1 MVERGAATPP
11 MKTITLS
18 DYLVQNPDSKKIQKR
33 LARAIKTYRH
43 AARDLSHASEDV
55 AHAKED
61 CLHAMQ
67 MFDVALE
74 DCQQGFADWAKAD
87 EEEIHLGSEET
98 PADAPED
105 SDPLDLDGEVYEVED
120 DEVDDEGDEDDED
133 NLEEHPANQ
142 GDNHLRHAAKDF
154 SAAIEDAESVLEEL
168 CKVEN
173 LLIDILEIAAEEGLH
188 IDLTDAKA
196 YVVAKAAEPAPGHPS
211 TTASA

>member
-33 LARAIKTYRH
+33 LARVIKTYRH

-87 EEEIHLGSEET
+87 EEEEIHLDSEEI
-98 PADAPED
+98 PADAPEG
-105 SDPLDLDGEVYEVED
+105 SEPLDLDGEVYEVED
-120 DEVDDEGDEDDED
+120 DEVDDEDDEDD
-133 NLEEHPANQ
+133 LEEHPASQ

-173 LLIDILEIAAEEGLH
+173 LLLDIMEIAGEEGLH
-188 IDLTDAKA
+188 IELADAKA
-196 YVVAKAAEPAPGHPS
+196 YVVAKAAEAAPGHPS

>member
-1 MVERGAATPP
+1 MVEKEASTPH
-11 MKTITLS
+11 MITITLS

-33 LARAIKTYRH
+33 LARAIKSYRH

-87 EEEIHLGSEET
+87 EEEEILLNSEEIL
-98 PADAPED
+98 ADAPKDVEA
-105 SDPLDLDGEVYEVED
+105 LDLDGEVDEVED
-120 DEVDDEGDEDDED
+120 DEEDDEED
-133 NLEEHPANQ
+133 EEDDLEDHPANQ
-142 GDNHLRHAAKDF
+142 GDNHMRHAAKDF

-173 LLIDILEIAAEEGLH
+173 LLIDILEIAEEEGLH

-211 TTASA
+211 SPAST